1 MRGARRTDL
10 EALDD
15 ALRLAPTLTAE
26 LFRQVMENAGA
37 RFSSLHQAGKATR
50 IDRFIESHAWTD
62 AAFVLI
68 ELAVPKWTVRRI
80 IRADAAQWHCALS
93 QQPNLPIELD
103 DAAEASHEVLPLAV
117 LRAFVAA
124 RRRDAVAPQAVSAI
138 PHIRPASEGFV
149 YCCDNYL

>member
-1 MRGARRTDL
+1 MGGTEHDFER
-10 EALDD
+10 LDE

-26 LFRQVMENAGA
+26 LFREVMGNAGA
-37 RFSSLHQAGKATR
+37 RFLSLHQSGKAAR

-80 IRADAAQWHCALS
+80 IRADAAQWYCSLS

-124 RRRDAVAPQAVSAI
+124 RRRDTVAPQAVSAV
-138 PHIRPASEGFV
+138 PHIRPASEAFV
-149 YCCDNYL
+149 YSCDNYL

>member
-1 MRGARRTDL
+1 MRGARQTDL

-15 ALRLAPTLTAE
+15 ALRLAPTLTPE
-26 LFRQVMENAGA
+26 LFREVMEKAGA

-50 IDRFIESHAWTD
+50 IDRFIESHAAD

-80 IRADAAQWHCALS
+80 IRADAARWYCSLS

-103 DAAEASHEVLPLAV
+103 DAAEGSHEVLPLAV

-124 RRRDAVAPQAVSAI
+124 RRRDAVAPQAVSAV
-138 PHIRPASEGFV
+138 PQIRPASEGFV